1 MNAISVIIRREL
13 LCVWRSGGQWIM
25 GAVFMSAFLAL
36 CGIALGGQISELRRL
51 GSPLIWLAVL
61 FAMLLSFQSLFQDD
75 FRQGSLTQLRLHGV
89 SPLALCLGKWAA
101 FLLTGF
107 LPLWLITPLVATLFG
122 LSLNATGAVMFTLA
136 LTAPA
141 LAAYVTLAGALL
153 CGRQGAAFLAIL
165 LVMPFLIPLLIFGL
179 EATQAVLTS
188 GWTAPEIRILFGL
201 TLLSIAIGLPASS
214 AALRINLEP
223 S

>member
-1 MNAISVIIRREL
+1 
-13 LCVWRSGGQWIM
+13 
-25 GAVFMSAFLAL
+25 
-36 CGIALGGQISELRRL
+36 
-51 GSPLIWLAVL
+51 
-61 FAMLLSFQSLFQDD
+61 
-75 FRQGSLTQLRLHGV
+75 
-89 SPLALCLGKWAA
+89 
-101 FLLTGF
+101 
-107 LPLWLITPLVATLFG
+107 
-122 LSLNATGAVMFTLA
+122 MFTLA